1 MPSRVVH
8 MSVVAAALL
17 ALAACSEE
25 PSTDKAPVVQLG
37 GPGESSRTLSEGDLA
52 DLADAGA
59 HTPADVEFARN
70 MIPHHRQALAMT
82 ALVPDRSQSRDL
94 SLLAERM
101 EVAQT
106 DEIAQ
111 LEQWLTAR
119 DEQVP
124 GDHHHDADEAS
135 MPGMLTDA
143 ELAKLAA
150 AEGRRFERLF
160 LQLMI
165 RHHEGAIVM
174 VQQLVDA
181 GGGQEPTMFALAQ
194 HIDADQRVEIGR
206 MRSMLV
212 GL

>member
-8 MSVVAAALL
+8 MSVVVAALL
-17 ALAACSEE
+17 ALAGCSEE
-25 PSTDKAPVVQLG
+25 PSTDEAPVVQLG
-37 GPGESSRTLSEGDLA
+37 GPGESSRALSEGDLA

-94 SLLAERM
+94 ALLAERM